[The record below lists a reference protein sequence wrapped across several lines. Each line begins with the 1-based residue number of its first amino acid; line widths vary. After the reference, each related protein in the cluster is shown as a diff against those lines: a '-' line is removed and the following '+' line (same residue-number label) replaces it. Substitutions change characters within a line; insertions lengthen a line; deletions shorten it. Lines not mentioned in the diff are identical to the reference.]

1 MATPLPAVERV
12 RLDEQVYRALRRA
25 IVRGE
30 LVPGQR
36 LVQEELAGRLGTS
49 RLPVRDALRQLER
62 DGLVEADGR
71 GTYHVVRWGPEEVAR
86 LYEVR
91 LLLEPPATARAAG
104 RLRPDELS
112 ELRHL
117 HGVLE
122 EAARTGDTDAFVEY
136 NQQFHF
142 SIYRA
147 CGNPRLVR
155 AIEAAWSGLAP
166 LAALALPE
174 QLPRLVRDHAEIL
187 RHLEARSGRGAGAA
201 MRRHVRQA
209 GEVLV
214 RSLRCRQ
221 GGPAGVGSGWRVP

>member
-1 MATPLPAVERV
+1 MVERV

-71 GTYHVVRWGPEEVAR
+71 GTYHVLRWGPEEVAQ
-86 LYEVR
+86 LYGVR

-104 RLRPDELS
+104 RLGAEELA

-117 HGVLE
+117 HGALE
-122 EAARTGDTDAFVEY
+122 KVARAGDTDAFVEY

-142 SIYRA
+142 CIYRA

-155 AIEAAWSGLAP
+155 AIEAVWSGLPP
-166 LAALALPE
+166 LAALAVPE
-174 QLPRLVRDHAEIL
+174 QLPRLVRDHAEIV
-187 RHLEARSGRGAGAA
+187 HQLEMRSARGAGAA
-201 MRRHVRQA
+201 MRRHVGQA
-209 GEVLV
+209 GEALV
-214 RSLRCRQ
+214 RSLRRRG
-221 GGPAGVGSGWRVP
+221 GGPGGVRSG